1 MVLVE
6 LVGGRGGMGKTRPLG
21 EVPHLDAAAVEA
33 RALALVEV
41 ERRPAGDGRAVEVAP
56 MGKCV
61 AASAEERR
69 TCWKKPSTSTRK
81 QLLEAK
87 SPAATGLSTTVILV
101 QLESYAALLHL

>member
-41 ERRPAGDGRAVEVAP
+41 ERRPTGDGRAVV
-56 MGKCV
+56 
-61 AASAEERR
+61 R
-69 TCWKKPSTSTRK
+69 
-81 QLLEAK
+81 L
-87 SPAATGLSTTVILV
+87 
-101 QLESYAALLHL
+101 

>member
-41 ERRPAGDGRAVEVAP
+41 ERRPAGDGRAAWSIPPLQFAAACAWLTRRSTGGAP
-56 MGKCV
+56 
-61 AASAEERR
+61 
-69 TCWKKPSTSTRK
+69 
-81 QLLEAK
+81 
-87 SPAATGLSTTVILV
+87 
-101 QLESYAALLHL
+101 